1 MNYPFLDFEKLE
13 KKFLLS
19 REIISQ
25 KFESIVVIG
34 FGGSTQGSKAINS
47 FLNETRVFYI
57 DHLHSEI
64 IDKLLVTLNL
74 EKTGFIF
81 ISKSGKTSETLSI
94 FEYLIDKCKNKINIS
109 NHFFSLTEDKQSQLH
124 DFSLQHSMK
133 LIEHDPDIGG
143 RFSIFSNTSLIPGFY
158 FNSDL
163 CKNFLEGG
171 REAMEEKGLAEDLAD
186 QLSQFMKNNKNIAA
200 YLIYGHELLEV
211 GNWKKQL
218 FAESLGKNGK
228 GFMPVVSEMTKDQH
242 SILQLFL
249 DGPKNVFFEIMSM
262 ESDKVNLINMTL
274 SNHMSAMNETLIK
287 QGLKPRISIFKE
299 NDVKEL
305 GFYFCIE
312 ILTVI
317 FLAKLL
323 NVDPFVQEAIEL
335 QKNNLS

>member
-1 MNYPFLDFEKLE
+1 
-13 KKFLLS
+13 
-19 REIISQ
+19 
-25 KFESIVVIG
+25 
-34 FGGSTQGSKAINS
+34 
-47 FLNETRVFYI
+47 
-57 DHLHSEI
+57 
-64 IDKLLVTLNL
+64 
-74 EKTGFIF
+74 
-81 ISKSGKTSETLSI
+81 
-94 FEYLIDKCKNKINIS
+94 
-109 NHFFSLTEDKQSQLH
+109 
-124 DFSLQHSMK
+124 MK

-186 QLSQFMKNNKNIAA
+186 QLNQSMKNNKNIAS

-323 NVDPFVQEAIEL
+323 NVDPFIQEAIEL
-335 QKNNLS
+335 QKINLS

>member
-19 REIISQ
+19 RETISQ
-25 KFESIVVIG
+25 NFENIVVVG

-47 FLNETRVFYI
+47 FLNEIRVIYV
-57 DHLHSEI
+57 DHLNSNI

-94 FEYLIDKCKNKINIS
+94 FEYLLKKCKNKINIS
-109 NHFFSLTEDKQSQLH
+109 NHFFSLTENKQSQLH

-133 LIEHDPDIGG
+133 LIELDPDIGG
-143 RFSIFSNTSLIPGFY
+143 RFSIFSNTCLIPGFY

-163 CKNFLEGG
+163 YKNFLEGG
-171 REAMEEKGLAEDLAD
+171 REAMEEKSLAEDLAD
-186 QLSQFMKNNKNIAA
+186 QVGQSLKNNKSIAA

-218 FAESLGKNGK
+218 FAESLGKDGK
-228 GFMPVVSEMTKDQH
+228 GFMPIVSEMTKDQH

-249 DGPKNVFFEIMSM
+249 DGPKNIFFEIMSI

-299 NDVKEL
+299 NDVQQL

-317 FLAKLL
+317 YLAKIL
-323 NVDPFVQEAIEL
+323 NIDPFAQEAVEL

>member
-19 REIISQ
+19 RETISQ
-25 KFESIVVIG
+25 NFENIVVVG

-47 FLNETRVFYI
+47 FLNEIRVIYV
-57 DHLHSEI
+57 DHLNSNI

-81 ISKSGKTSETLSI
+81 ISKSGTTSETLSI
-94 FEYLIDKCKNKINIS
+94 FEYLLEKCKNKINIPH
-109 NHFFSLTEDKQSQLH
+109 NFFSLTEDKQSPLN

-133 LIEHDPDIGG
+133 LIELDPDIGG
-143 RFSIFSNTSLIPGFY
+143 RFSIFSNTCLIPGFY

-163 CKNFLEGG
+163 YKNFLEGG
-171 REAMEEKGLAEDLAD
+171 KKAMEEKSLAEDLAD
-186 QLSQFMKNNKNIAA
+186 QVGQSLKNNKSIAA

-218 FAESLGKNGK
+218 FAESLGKDGK
-228 GFMPVVSEMTKDQH
+228 GFMPIVSEMTKDQH

-249 DGPKNVFFEIMSM
+249 DGPKNIFFEIMSI

-287 QGLKPRISIFKE
+287 QGLTPRISIFKE
-299 NDVKEL
+299 NDVQQL

-317 FLAKLL
+317 YLAKIL
-323 NVDPFVQEAIEL
+323 NIDPFAQEAVEL